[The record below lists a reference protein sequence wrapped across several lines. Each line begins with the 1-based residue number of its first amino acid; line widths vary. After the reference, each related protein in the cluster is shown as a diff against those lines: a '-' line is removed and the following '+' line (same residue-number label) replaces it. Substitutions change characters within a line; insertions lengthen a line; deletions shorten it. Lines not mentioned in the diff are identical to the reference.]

1 MTLVIPG
8 LLLFGYLIGSIP
20 FSAMITH
27 WRTGQDL
34 YQVGEGNVGAR
45 NVWHV
50 VGPTWGILAGLLD
63 GLKGW
68 ATYVVSSAVV
78 HASMPA
84 ILMSGFGVALGHQFP
99 LYRGGRGG
107 KGLAAIEGFLL
118 GLAPVPAS
126 LGLLAL
132 VVAYAVTHDA
142 NFSVIFGPVA
152 IVGSAVALHQSHV
165 IVAVLGFGVL
175 AGMKKLLDLPHE
187 RQVWSLHPWQGTHD
201 KPAIGVDGPEDD
213 PDLAQVGEDD

>member
-1 MTLVIPG
+1 MTLLVPG

-20 FSAMITH
+20 FSGMITR

-50 VGPTWGILAGLLD
+50 VGPIWGVLAGLLD

-68 ATYVVSSAVV
+68 AAYVVSSAVI
-78 HASMPA
+78 HASLPA
-84 ILMSGFGVALGHQFP
+84 ILMSGFGVALGHQYP

-107 KGLAAIEGFLL
+107 KGLSAMEGFLL

-132 VVAYAVTHDA
+132 VVAYAVTRDA
-142 NFSVIFGPVA
+142 NFSIIFGPVA
-152 IVGSAVALHQSHV
+152 IVASAIALHQPYV
-165 IVAVLGFGVL
+165 VVAALGFGLL

-187 RQVWSLHPWQGTHD
+187 RRVWSLHPWQDTHD
-201 KPAIGVDGPEDD
+201 KPAIPVDGPEDG
-213 PDLAQVGEDD
+213 PDLAQASEDD